1 MKRLKILRQIDCQ
14 YCDALDV
21 IWTTTA
27 ARLGFRISRSNDVF
41 ASSDGQGTL
50 TLSTSDEFD
59 ADDSLAQ
66 LIFHELCHAI
76 VEGPEAWQE
85 KDWGLDNT
93 GDKDI
98 VREHACHRVQAALS
112 QQFGLRRFF
121 GVTTEWRTYY
131 DALPNDPLEIDSDP
145 ASHIASD
152 AIKRFANSRW
162 KTEIEKALS
171 STALIAG
178 IVQKYSEP
186 DSLWATFEP
195 ATRSD

>member
-1 MKRLKILRQIDCQ
+1 MRQIDCQ
-14 YCDALDV
+14 YSDALDV

-27 ARLGFRISRSNDVF
+27 ARLGFKIARSTDVF
-41 ASSDGQGTL
+41 ASSDGLGTL
-50 TLSTSDEFD
+50 TLSTSNEFD

-76 VEGPEAWQE
+76 VEGPESRHQ

-121 GVTTEWRTYY
+121 GVTTEWRAYY
-131 DALPNDPLEIDSDP
+131 DALPKDPLEIDSDP
-145 ASHIASD
+145 ASQLASE
-152 AIKRFANSRW
+152 AIERFRNSCW
-162 KTEIEKALS
+162 HTEIKKALS
-171 STALIAG
+171 STAIVAG
-178 IVQKYSEP
+178 VVQEYSES